1 MASGKDLK
9 RRIASVKSTQQITK
23 AMKMVAAARLRRAQD
38 AIVRARPFAA
48 AIRGVVENLVQ
59 GDEVREHHPLLEK
72 RAVKKVNVILITSDR
87 GLTGGFNSNLIKK
100 AETAY
105 RTEVKNYDKFVFTCI
120 GKKGYEFLKMRGI
133 PIHEY
138 LPDFQK
144 GMTYAKV
151 QVVAEKLIEGY
162 KAGEF
167 DEIRVIFS
175 EFRSA
180 ISQVPTMETL
190 LPIEVDTKADTSKGP
205 LAAPSSGGALS
216 SASPTDFL
224 FEPSQADILSELLPR
239 YFKTKLYRGLLESAA
254 SNYGAQMSAMESA
267 TKNAGEMIRKLTLE
281 YNKVR
286 QAGITKELLEIVSG
300 AEALK

>member
-38 AIVRARPFAA
+38 AIVRARPFAQ
-48 AIRGVVENLVQ
+48 AIGGVVENLVSN
-59 GDEVREHHPLLEK
+59 DEVREHHPLLVK
-72 RAVKKVNVILITSDR
+72 REVKKVNVILITSDR
-87 GLTGGFNSNLIKK
+87 GLTGGFNANLIKK
-100 AETAY
+100 AETIY
-105 RTEVKNYDKFVFTCI
+105 RAESSKYEKFAFTCI
-120 GKKGYEFLKMRGI
+120 GKKGWEYLKLRNI
-133 PIHEY
+133 PVTEY

-144 GMTYAKV
+144 GLTFARV
-151 QVVAEKLIEGY
+151 QVLADKLIDQY
-162 KAGEF
+162 QAGEF

-175 EFRSA
+175 EFKSA
-180 ISQVPTMETL
+180 ISQVPQSETL
-190 LPIEVDTKADTSKGP
+190 LPVTVGEGQASG
-205 LAAPSSGGALS
+205 SSQS
-216 SASPTDFL
+216 DFL
-224 FEPSQADILSELLPR
+224 FEPNRVEILSELLPR
-239 YFKTKLYRGLLESAA
+239 FFKTKLYRALLESAA

-281 YNKVR
+281 FNKVR

>member
-59 GDEVREHHPLLEK
+59 GEEVREHHPLLAK
-72 RAVKKVNVILITSDR
+72 REIKKVNVILITSDR
-87 GLTGGFNSNLIKK
+87 GLTGGFNTNLNKK
-100 AETAY
+100 AEQMY
-105 RTEVKNYDKFVFTCI
+105 RAEGSKYEKFVFTCI
-120 GKKGYEFLKMRGI
+120 GKKGYEHLRLRGI
-133 PIHEY
+133 PVHEY
-138 LPDFQK
+138 IPDFQK
-144 GMTYAKV
+144 GMTYARV
-151 QVVAEKLIEGY
+151 QVAAEKLIESY
-162 KAGEF
+162 KSGEF

-180 ISQVPTMETL
+180 ISQIPHAETL
-190 LPIEVDTKADTSKGP
+190 LPIDCSEGASAEAAKG
-205 LAAPSSGGALS
+205 
-216 SASPTDFL
+216 PTDFM
-224 FEPSQADILSELLPR
+224 FEPTQPEILSELLPR
-239 YFKTKLYRGLLESAA
+239 YFKTKLYRALLESAA

-281 YNKVR
+281 FNKVR

>member
-23 AMKMVAAARLRRAQD
+23 AMKMVAAARLRRAQE

-48 AIRGVVENLVQ
+48 AIRGVVENLVS
-59 GDEVREHHPLLEK
+59 GEEVREHHPLLAT
-72 RAVKKVNVILITSDR
+72 RTVKKVNVILITSDR
-87 GLTGGFNSNLIKK
+87 GLTGGFNTNLVKR
-100 AETAY
+100 AEQLY
-105 RTEVKNYDKFVFTCI
+105 RNESGKYEKLVFTCI
-120 GKKGYEFLKMRGI
+120 GKKGYEYLRLRKI
-133 PIHEY
+133 PVHEY

-144 GMTYAKV
+144 GLTFARV
-151 QVVAEKLIEGY
+151 QAEAEKLIEAY
-162 KAGEF
+162 KVGEF

-180 ISQVPTMETL
+180 ISQIPTTETL
-190 LPIEVDTKADTSKGP
+190 LPIEVEAS
-205 LAAPSSGGALS
+205 AARAAG
-216 SASPTDFL
+216 PTDFL
-224 FEPSQADILSELLPR
+224 FEPSQEDILSQLLPR
-239 YFKTKLYRGLLESAA
+239 YFKTKLYRALLESVA

-267 TKNAGEMIRKLTLE
+267 TKNAGEMIRKLTQE
-281 YNKVR
+281 FNRVR